1 MTVLMPL
8 IYCVID
14 ETLQIVKQ
22 QKMLNFDSLEISES
36 IYWVVHC
43 GQFPCVVHFC
53 SASMLQV
60 M

>member
-1 MTVLMPL
+1 
-8 IYCVID
+8 
-14 ETLQIVKQ
+14 VKQ

-36 IYWVVHC
+36 IYWVVYC
-43 GQFPCVVHFC
+43 GQFPCVLHFC